1 MREPPRPITVG
12 SYSVPEEKPGE
23 CNKANVH
30 KGIPVRTYSPVG
42 WNPSVRLDKRH
53 TDKLQFGRHINGRTF
68 MATILYARVSTSEQ
82 TIEHQRTQ
90 AEEVL
95 GIRLDRVLADEGV
108 SGVLTNLKDRPQ
120 GKRLFDILRAGDT
133 LVVRWVDRLG
143 RNYSDVTESI
153 RELLN
158 RGVIIKTVINRMIFD
173 GSTTD
178 PTQMAV
184 RDSLIAFMAATAQ
197 AQAEAT
203 KEAQMAGIAHAKEHG
218 AFKGRKPSY
227 TRQQLEQVIAR
238 LQAKASVQAIASATC
253 LSRATI
259 YRIQEAPDKA
269 FTALEAWGL

>member
-1 MREPPRPITVG
+1 MT
-12 SYSVPEEKPGE
+12 
-23 CNKANVH
+23 
-30 KGIPVRTYSPVG
+30 
-42 WNPSVRLDKRH
+42 
-53 TDKLQFGRHINGRTF
+53 
-68 MATILYARVSTSEQ
+68 TILYARVSTAEQ
-82 TIEHQRTQ
+82 NIHHQQTQ

-95 GIRLDRVLADEGV
+95 GMPMDQVISDEGV
-108 SGVLTNLKDRPQ
+108 SGVQVRLKDRPQ
-120 GKRLFDILRAGDT
+120 GKRLFDLLRAGDT

-158 RGVIIKTVINRMIFD
+158 RGVIIKTVINRMVFD

-218 AFKGRKPSY
+218 VFKGRKPSY
-227 TRQQLEQVIAR
+227 TRQQLEQVTAR
-238 LQAKASVQAIASATC
+238 LQAHASVQSIANDTG
-253 LSRATI
+253 LSRAAI
-259 YRIQEAPDKA
+259 YRIQEDPTKA
-269 FTALEAWGL
+269 FTSLEAWGL

>member
-1 MREPPRPITVG
+1 MT
-12 SYSVPEEKPGE
+12 
-23 CNKANVH
+23 
-30 KGIPVRTYSPVG
+30 
-42 WNPSVRLDKRH
+42 
-53 TDKLQFGRHINGRTF
+53 
-68 MATILYARVSTSEQ
+68 TILYARVSTAEQ
-82 TIEHQRTQ
+82 NIHHQQTQ

-95 GIRLDRVLADEGV
+95 GIPMDQVISDEGV
-108 SGVLTNLKDRPQ
+108 SGVQVRLKDRPQ
-120 GKRLFDILRAGDT
+120 GKRLFDLLRAGDT

-158 RGVIIKTVINRMIFD
+158 RGVIIKTVINRMVFD

-227 TRQQLEQVIAR
+227 TRQQLEQVTAQ
-238 LQAKASVQAIASATC
+238 LQAKASVQAIANDTG
-253 LSRATI
+253 LSRAAI
-259 YRIQEAPDKA
+259 YRIQEDPAKA